1 MKNKKRVLSIIL
13 AVLLTVGAIIPT
25 TFSASE
31 DKGYIDE
38 DCSVKNTYD
47 EENITYSSEKIEIYY
62 DELTLEYLKA
72 EALKEYWAE
81 QKEILE
87 TCLDYI
93 NNETSTR
100 SNRRKT

>member
-47 EENITYSSEKIEIYY
+47 EVNITYSSEKIVVG
-62 DELTLEYLKA
+62 D
-72 EALKEYWAE
+72 
-81 QKEILE
+81 
-87 TCLDYI
+87 
-93 NNETSTR
+93 
-100 SNRRKT
+100 